1 MSIILTLIYIT
12 LVAYS
17 YVFSLHF
24 HALKGY
30 RNDPI
35 IMKFRIKRIL
45 IVSVINLALA
55 PIILIYIIKTV
66 PDLSSLIEILGFRNI
81 FKIKNFFNMLKTLYL
96 FMILFSGP
104 LMDEIFNPKLFHNYL
119 TNLEIFRDL
128 IIAPFTEELFYTSLT
143 TGPILAWELSQ
154 QTNQTQYLPTL
165 FYDSKSINSYLKV
178 TPLLF
183 GFAHLHHAVE
193 MKRSGFKIF
202 KIIITCGFQCIYTTL
217 FGYLTNRI
225 FINSGS
231 VWCCFI
237 AHSFC
242 NFMGLPKLDAS
253 GCLSYRITYWSLLI
267 IGIFYF
273 SLNFTKLTYSSN

>member
-1 MSIILTLIYIT
+1 MSIIPTLIYVT
-12 LVAYS
+12 FVAYS
-17 YVFSLHF
+17 YVFFLHF

-35 IMKFRIKRIL
+35 IMKFRIKRII
-45 IVSVINLALA
+45 IVSIINLLLA

-66 PDLSSLIEILGFRNI
+66 PELTSLIKILGFRNI

-104 LMDEIFNPKLFHNYL
+104 LLDEFFNPKLFHNYF

-128 IIAPFTEELFYTSLT
+128 IIAPFTEEIFYTSLT
-143 TGPILAWELSQ
+143 TGPILAWKLSQ
-154 QTNQTQYLPTL
+154 ESNQTQYLPTL
-165 FYDSKSINSYLKV
+165 FYDSKSITPFLKL

-183 GFAHLHHAVE
+183 GFAHLHHAIE
-193 MKRSGFKIF
+193 MKRNGFKIS
-202 KIIITCGFQCIYTTL
+202 KIILTCGFQCIYTTL

-225 FINSGS
+225 FVNTGNI
-231 VWCCFI
+231 WCCFI

-242 NFMGLPKLDAS
+242 NFMGLPKLDVN

-267 IGIFYF
+267 IGILYF
-273 SLNFTKLTYSSN
+273 SSNFTKLTYSPN